1 MIIKTEEVMKKF
13 EEAGAI
19 QKGHFKLTSGV
30 HSDTYI
36 QCAQVM
42 QHPGFMH
49 NLCSELGK
57 KFRGDD
63 IDVIVGPAI
72 GGIIMAH
79 VMAQVLGPWVKAIFT
94 ERENGKMTLRRSFE
108 INPGEKVLVVE
119 DVTTTGSSVREVMDI
134 VKSREGKVVGVG
146 VLIDRSGGKVDFGI
160 KTEKLLTVD
169 IKTYLPEECPLCK
182 KGIPVVKPGSRE
194 LLNFKTNINIKKL
207 RIKKI

>member
-13 EEAGAI
+13 EDAGAI

-63 IDVIVGPAI
+63 IDIIVGPAI

-79 VMAQVLGPWVKAIFT
+79 VMAQVLGPWVRAIFT
-94 ERENGKMTLRRSFE
+94 ERENRKMTLRRSFE
-108 INPGEKVLVVE
+108 INQGEKVLVVE
-119 DVTTTGSSVREVMDI
+119 DVTTSGSSVREVIDI
-134 VKSREGKVVGVG
+134 VKSRQGKVVGVG

-182 KGIPVVKPGSRE
+182 KGIPAVKPGSRE
-194 LLNFKTNINIKKL
+194 L
-207 RIKKI
+207 

>member
-13 EEAGAI
+13 EQAGAI

-42 QHPGFMH
+42 QHPEFMH
-49 NLCSELGK
+49 SLCSELGK

-79 VMAQVLGPWVKAIFT
+79 VMARVLGPWVRAIFT

-108 INPGEKVLVVE
+108 INQGEKVLVVE
-119 DVTTTGSSVREVMDI
+119 DVTTTGSSVREVIDI
-134 VKSREGKVVGVG
+134 VKSRQGKVVGVG

-182 KGIPVVKPGSRE
+182 RGILVAKPGSRE
-194 LLNFKTNINIKKL
+194 L
-207 RIKKI
+207 

>member
-79 VMAQVLGPWVKAIFT
+79 VMARVLGPWVRAIFT

-108 INPGEKVLVVE
+108 INQGEKVLVVE
-119 DVTTTGSSVREVMDI
+119 DVTTTGSSVREVIDI
-134 VKSREGKVVGVG
+134 VKSRQGKVVGVG
-146 VLIDRSGGKVDFGI
+146 VLIDRSGGKVDFRI

-182 KGIPVVKPGSRE
+182 KGIPAVKPGSRE
-194 LLNFKTNINIKKL
+194 L
-207 RIKKI
+207 

>member
-13 EEAGAI
+13 EQAGAI

-42 QHPGFMH
+42 QHPEFMH

-79 VMAQVLGPWVKAIFT
+79 VMARVLGPWVRAIFT

-108 INPGEKVLVVE
+108 IIQGEKVLVVE

-194 LLNFKTNINIKKL
+194 L
-207 RIKKI
+207 

>member
-36 QCAQVM
+36 QCAQIM
-42 QHPGFMH
+42 QHPEFMH

-79 VMAQVLGPWVKAIFT
+79 VMARVLGPWVRAIFT

-108 INPGEKVLVVE
+108 IKEGEKVLVVE
-119 DVTTTGSSVREVMDI
+119 DVTTTGSSVREVIDI
-134 VKSREGKVVGVG
+134 VKSRQGKVVGVG
-146 VLIDRSGGKVDFGI
+146 VLIDRSGGEVDFGV

-194 LLNFKTNINIKKL
+194 L
-207 RIKKI
+207 

>member
-13 EEAGAI
+13 EDAGAI
-19 QKGHFKLTSGV
+19 QKGHFRLTSGV

-63 IDVIVGPAI
+63 IDVIIGPAI

-79 VMAQVLGPWVKAIFT
+79 VMAQVLGPWVRAIFT

-108 INPGEKVLVVE
+108 INQGEKVLVVE
-119 DVTTTGSSVREVMDI
+119 DVTTTGSSVREVIDI
-134 VKSREGKVVGVG
+134 VNSRQGKVVGVG

-182 KGIPVVKPGSRE
+182 KGIPAVKPGSRE
-194 LLNFKTNINIKKL
+194 L
-207 RIKKI
+207 

>member
-1 MIIKTEEVMKKF
+1 MIIKTEEVMEKF
-13 EEAGAI
+13 EQAGAIQKGHFKLEQAGAI

-42 QHPGFMH
+42 QYPGFMH

-79 VMAQVLGPWVKAIFT
+79 VMARVLGPWVRAIFT

-108 INPGEKVLVVE
+108 IKEGEKVLVVE
-119 DVTTTGSSVREVMDI
+119 DVTTTGSSVREVIDI
-134 VKSREGKVVGVG
+134 VNLRKGKVVGVG

-194 LLNFKTNINIKKL
+194 L
-207 RIKKI
+207 

>member
-1 MIIKTEEVMKKF
+1 MIINTEEVMKKF
-13 EEAGAI
+13 EQAGAI

-42 QHPGFMH
+42 QYPEFMH

-79 VMAQVLGPWVKAIFT
+79 VMARVLGPWVRAIFT

-108 INPGEKVLVVE
+108 IKEGEKVLVVE
-119 DVTTTGSSVREVMDI
+119 DVTTTGSSVREVIDI
-134 VKSREGKVVGVG
+134 VNSRKGKVVGVG
-146 VLIDRSGGKVDFGI
+146 VLIDRSGGRVSFGL

-169 IKTYLPEECPLCK
+169 IQTYLPKECLLCK
-182 KGIPVVKPGSRE
+182 KGIPTVKPGSRY
-194 LLNFKTNINIKKL
+194 L
-207 RIKKI
+207 

>member
-36 QCAQVM
+36 QCAQIM
-42 QHPGFMH
+42 QHPEFMH

-79 VMAQVLGPWVKAIFT
+79 VMARVLGPWVRAIFT

-108 INPGEKVLVVE
+108 IKEGEKVIVVE
-119 DVTTTGSSVREVMDI
+119 DVTTTGSSVREVIDI
-134 VKSREGKVVGVG
+134 IKSRKGKVVGVG
-146 VLIDRSGGKVDFGI
+146 VLIDRSGGKVNFGV

-194 LLNFKTNINIKKL
+194 L
-207 RIKKI
+207 

>member
-1 MIIKTEEVMKKF
+1 MIIKTEEIMKKF

-36 QCAQVM
+36 QCAQIM

-79 VMAQVLGPWVKAIFT
+79 VMARVLGPWVRAIFT

-108 INPGEKVLVVE
+108 IKKGEKVLVVE
-119 DVTTTGSSVREVMDI
+119 DVTTTGSSVREVIDI
-134 VKSREGKVVGVG
+134 VKSRQGKVVGVG
-146 VLIDRSGGKVDFGI
+146 VLIDRSGGEVDFGI

-182 KGIPVVKPGSRE
+182 KGIPAVKPGSRE
-194 LLNFKTNINIKKL
+194 L
-207 RIKKI
+207 

>member
-1 MIIKTEEVMKKF
+1 MIINTEEVMKKF
-13 EEAGAI
+13 EQAGAI

-42 QHPGFMH
+42 QHPDFMH

-79 VMAQVLGPWVKAIFT
+79 VMARVLGPWVRAIFT

-108 INPGEKVLVVE
+108 INQGEKVLVVE
-119 DVTTTGSSVREVMDI
+119 DVTTTGSSVREVIDI
-134 VKSREGKVVGVG
+134 VKSRQGKVVGVG
-146 VLIDRSGGKVDFGI
+146 VLIDRSGGKVDFRI
-160 KTEKLLTVD
+160 KTEKLLTID

-182 KGIPVVKPGSRE
+182 KGIAAVKPGSRE
-194 LLNFKTNINIKKL
+194 LVLK
-207 RIKKI
+207 

>member
-1 MIIKTEEVMKKF
+1 MIIKTEEIMKKF

-36 QCAQVM
+36 QCAQIM

-79 VMAQVLGPWVKAIFT
+79 VMARVLGPWVRAIFT

-108 INPGEKVLVVE
+108 IKEGEKVLVVE
-119 DVTTTGSSVREVMDI
+119 DVTTTGSSVREVIDI
-134 VKSREGKVVGVG
+134 VKSRQGKVVGVG
-146 VLIDRSGGKVDFGI
+146 VLIDRSGGEVDFGI
-160 KTEKLLTVD
+160 KTKKLLTVD

-182 KGIPVVKPGSRE
+182 KEISVVKPGSRE
-194 LLNFKTNINIKKL
+194 L
-207 RIKKI
+207 

>member
-1 MIIKTEEVMKKF
+1 MIIKTEEVMKNF
-13 EEAGAI
+13 EQAGAI

-42 QHPGFMH
+42 QHPEFMH

-79 VMAQVLGPWVKAIFT
+79 VMARVLGPWVRAIFT

-108 INPGEKVLVVE
+108 ILQGEKVLVVE
-119 DVTTTGSSVREVMDI
+119 DVTTTGSSVREVIDI
-134 VKSREGKVVGVG
+134 VNSRQGKVVGVG

-182 KGIPVVKPGSRE
+182 KGIPAVKPGSRE
-194 LLNFKTNINIKKL
+194 FSN
-207 RIKKI
+207 

>member
-1 MIIKTEEVMKKF
+1 MIIKTEEVMKNF
-13 EEAGAI
+13 EQVGAI

-42 QHPGFMH
+42 QHREFMH

-79 VMAQVLGPWVKAIFT
+79 VMARVLGPWVRAIFT

-108 INPGEKVLVVE
+108 IIQGEKVLVVE
-119 DVTTTGSSVREVMDI
+119 DVTTTGSSVREVIGI
-134 VKSREGKVVGVG
+134 VNSRQGKVVGVG

-182 KGIPVVKPGSRE
+182 KGIPTVKPGSRE
-194 LLNFKTNINIKKL
+194 FSN
-207 RIKKI
+207 

>member
-1 MIIKTEEVMKKF
+1 MIIKKEEIMKKF

-36 QCAQVM
+36 QCAQIM
-42 QHPGFMH
+42 QHPEFMD

-79 VMAQVLGPWVKAIFT
+79 VMARVLGPWVRAIFT

-108 INPGEKVLVVE
+108 IKKGEKVLVVE
-119 DVTTTGSSVREVMDI
+119 DVTTTGSSTREVMDI
-134 VKSREGKVVGVG
+134 VKSRQGKVVGVG
-146 VLIDRSGGKVDFGI
+146 VLIDRSGGKVDFRI
-160 KTEKLLTVD
+160 KTEKLLTID

-182 KGIPVVKPGSRE
+182 KEIPVVKPGSRE
-194 LLNFKTNINIKKL
+194 S
-207 RIKKI
+207 

>member
-13 EEAGAI
+13 EQAGAI

-36 QCAQVM
+36 QCAQIM
-42 QHPGFMH
+42 QYPEFMH

-79 VMAQVLGPWVKAIFT
+79 VMARVLGPWVRAIFT
-94 ERENGKMTLRRSFE
+94 ERENSKMTLRRSFE
-108 INPGEKVLVVE
+108 IKEGEKVLVVE
-119 DVTTTGSSVREVMDI
+119 DVTTTGSSVREVIDI
-134 VKSREGKVVGVG
+134 VNSRQGKVVGVG

-194 LLNFKTNINIKKL
+194 L
-207 RIKKI
+207 

>member
-13 EEAGAI
+13 EQAGAI

-42 QHPGFMH
+42 QHPEFMH

-79 VMAQVLGPWVKAIFT
+79 VMARVLGPWVRAIFT

-108 INPGEKVLVVE
+108 INPGEKVIVVE
-119 DVTTTGSSVREVMDI
+119 DVTTTGSSVREVIDI
-134 VKSREGKVVGVG
+134 VNSRQGKVVGVG
-146 VLIDRSGGKVDFGI
+146 VLIDRSGGKVNFGV

-194 LLNFKTNINIKKL
+194 L
-207 RIKKI
+207 

>member
-13 EEAGAI
+13 EQAGAI

-42 QHPGFMH
+42 QHPEFMH

-79 VMAQVLGPWVKAIFT
+79 VMARVLGPWVRAIFT

-108 INPGEKVLVVE
+108 IKEGEKVLVVE
-119 DVTTTGSSVREVMDI
+119 DVTTTGSSVREVIDI
-134 VKSREGKVVGVG
+134 VNSRQGKVVGVG

-182 KGIPVVKPGSRE
+182 KGIPAVKPGSRE
-194 LLNFKTNINIKKL
+194 L
-207 RIKKI
+207 

>member
-42 QHPGFMH
+42 QYPGFMH

-57 KFRGDD
+57 KYRGDD

-72 GGIIMAH
+72 GGIVMAH
-79 VMAQVLGPWVKAIFT
+79 VMARVLGPWVRAIFT

-108 INPGEKVLVVE
+108 IKEGEKVLVVE
-119 DVTTTGSSVREVMDI
+119 DVTTTGSSVREVIDI
-134 VKSREGKVVGVG
+134 VKSRQGKVVGVG
-146 VLIDRSGGKVDFGI
+146 VLIDRSGGKVNFGV

-194 LLNFKTNINIKKL
+194 L
-207 RIKKI
+207 

>member
-1 MIIKTEEVMKKF
+1 MIGKTEEVMKKF
-13 EEAGAI
+13 EQAGAI

-42 QHPGFMH
+42 QHPEFMH
-49 NLCSELGK
+49 NLCSELGR

-63 IDVIVGPAI
+63 VDVIVGPAI

-79 VMAQVLGPWVKAIFT
+79 VMARVLGPWVRAIFT
-94 ERENGKMTLRRSFE
+94 ERENGKMTLRRSFK
-108 INPGEKVLVVE
+108 INQGEKVLVVE

-134 VKSREGKVVGVG
+134 VKSRQGKVVGVG

-182 KGIPVVKPGSRE
+182 KGILVAKPGSRE
-194 LLNFKTNINIKKL
+194 L
-207 RIKKI
+207 

>member
-1 MIIKTEEVMKKF
+1 MIIQTEEVMKKF
-13 EEAGAI
+13 EQAGAI

-42 QHPGFMH
+42 QYPGFMH

-63 IDVIVGPAI
+63 IDIIVGPAI

-79 VMAQVLGPWVKAIFT
+79 VMAQVLGPWVRAIFT
-94 ERENGKMTLRRSFE
+94 ERENRKMTLRRSFE
-108 INPGEKVLVVE
+108 INQGEKVLVVE
-119 DVTTTGSSVREVMDI
+119 DVTTSGSSVREVIDI
-134 VKSREGKVVGVG
+134 VKSRQGKVVGVG

-182 KGIPVVKPGSRE
+182 KGIQVVKPGSRE
-194 LLNFKTNINIKKL
+194 L
-207 RIKKI
+207 

>member
-36 QCAQVM
+36 QCAQIM
-42 QHPGFMH
+42 QYPEFMH

-79 VMAQVLGPWVKAIFT
+79 VMARVLGPWVRAIFT
-94 ERENGKMTLRRSFE
+94 ERENSKMTLRRSFE
-108 INPGEKVLVVE
+108 IKEGEKVLVVE
-119 DVTTTGSSVREVMDI
+119 DVTTTGSSVREVIDI
-134 VKSREGKVVGVG
+134 VNSRQGKVVGVG

-194 LLNFKTNINIKKL
+194 L
-207 RIKKI
+207 

>member
-13 EEAGAI
+13 EQAGAI

-42 QHPGFMH
+42 QHPDFMH

-57 KFRGDD
+57 KFRRDD

-79 VMAQVLGPWVKAIFT
+79 VMARVLGPWVRAIFT

-108 INPGEKVLVVE
+108 IKEGEKVLVVE

-134 VKSREGKVVGVG
+134 VKLRQGKVVGVG
-146 VLIDRSGGKVDFGI
+146 VLIDRSGGKVNFGI
-160 KTEKLLTVD
+160 KAEKLLTVD
-169 IKTYLPEECPLCK
+169 IKTYLPENLFYLKYPA
-182 KGIPVVKPGSRE
+182 
-194 LLNFKTNINIKKL
+194 LLSTPFV
-207 RIKKI
+207 

>member
-13 EEAGAI
+13 EQTGAI

-42 QHPGFMH
+42 QYPGFMH
-49 NLCSELGK
+49 NLCSELGR

-79 VMAQVLGPWVKAIFT
+79 VMARVLGPWVRAIFT
-94 ERENGKMTLRRSFE
+94 ERENGEMTLRRSFE
-108 INPGEKVLVVE
+108 IKEGEKVLVVE
-119 DVTTTGSSVREVMDI
+119 DVTTTGSSVREVIDI
-134 VKSREGKVVGVG
+134 VNLRQGKVVGVG

-194 LLNFKTNINIKKL
+194 L
-207 RIKKI
+207 

>member
-36 QCAQVM
+36 QCAQIM
-42 QHPGFMH
+42 QHPEFMH

-79 VMAQVLGPWVKAIFT
+79 VMARVLGPWVRAIFT

-108 INPGEKVLVVE
+108 IKEGEKVLVVE
-119 DVTTTGSSVREVMDI
+119 DVTTTGSSVREVIDI
-134 VKSREGKVVGVG
+134 VKLRKGKVVGVG
-146 VLIDRSGGKVDFGI
+146 VLIDRSGGEVDFGI

-182 KGIPVVKPGSRE
+182 KGIPVLKPGSRE
-194 LLNFKTNINIKKL
+194 L
-207 RIKKI
+207 